1 MDTKEEID
9 LILLKVSEQAH
20 EIADQIEPDLM
31 SAEEIVVAAVE
42 IVTSTPVTTIEY
54 SSPIATIDKD
64 TVMFSWVE
72 LTEEDLDGCE

>member
-9 LILLKVSEQAH
+9 LILSKVSEQAH

-42 IVTSTPVTTIEY
+42 IVTNTPVTTIEY
-54 SSPIATIDKD
+54 SSPIATIDKES
-64 TVMFSWVE
+64 VMFSWVE
-72 LTEEDLDGCE
+72 LTEEDLDGYD